1 MHLRCLSSQSL
12 GLSDDLIDVAD
23 HVEGDLGQVIVL
35 AGKDILEARDG
46 LVNGNQLAG
55 VVGENLSDLKY
66 EIKISSC

>member
-23 HVEGDLGQVIVL
+23 HVEGDLRQVIVL